1 MGTVPTQ
8 KKGGYGRTT
17 HIYIYIYIYLPFYPF
32 RKKKNKQTHTGVQ
45 STCWVKRVHLLGQT
59 FQLCLDNGNNISFY
73 LLHSY
78 NYINISLQLYPTNH
92 SFPLKLTVSL
102 SLHLI
107 DLDNVIHPQHIL
119 KVLSLLLFITLCEF
133 SVFFKKKFIFYF
145 NTLHNLYLFF
155 VQFLFEC
162 WETVEKGRNVKFI
175 SGLFRFPV
183 LYLNFSSCRSCDCQI
198 NYFSLLILLLC
209 EK

>member
-1 MGTVPTQ
+1 MVERPI
-8 KKGGYGRTT
+8 Y
-17 HIYIYIYIYLPFYPF
+17 IYIYIYIYLPFYPF
-32 RKKKNKQTHTGVQ
+32 RKKKKTNKQTNTHG
-45 STCWVKRVHLLGQT
+45 SPVHLLGQT

-102 SLHLI
+102 SLHLS

-133 SVFFKKKFIFYF
+133 SVFFLKKIYI
-145 NTLHNLYLFF
+145 LF
-155 VQFLFEC
+155 
-162 WETVEKGRNVKFI
+162 
-175 SGLFRFPV
+175 
-183 LYLNFSSCRSCDCQI
+183 
-198 NYFSLLILLLC
+198 
-209 EK
+209 

>member
-1 MGTVPTQ
+1 MVERP
-8 KKGGYGRTT
+8 
-17 HIYIYIYIYLPFYPF
+17 IYIYIYIYIFPFTHLE
-32 RKKKNKQTHTGVQ
+32 KKKKQTNKQTHTGVQ

-102 SLHLI
+102 SLHLS
-107 DLDNVIHPQHIL
+107 DLDNVIHPRHIL

-133 SVFFKKKFIFYF
+133 SVFFFKKIYI
-145 NTLHNLYLFF
+145 LF
-155 VQFLFEC
+155 
-162 WETVEKGRNVKFI
+162 
-175 SGLFRFPV
+175 
-183 LYLNFSSCRSCDCQI
+183 
-198 NYFSLLILLLC
+198 
-209 EK
+209 

>member
-1 MGTVPTQ
+1 MKTSEINGQINGWVPYPH
-8 KKGGYGRTT
+8 KKKVGMVERP
-17 HIYIYIYIYLPFYPF
+17 IYIYIYISSLLPIQ
-32 RKKKNKQTHTGVQ
+32 KKKKQQTNKQTHTGVQ

-133 SVFFKKKFIFYF
+133 SVFFLKKIYI
-145 NTLHNLYLFF
+145 LF
-155 VQFLFEC
+155 
-162 WETVEKGRNVKFI
+162 
-175 SGLFRFPV
+175 
-183 LYLNFSSCRSCDCQI
+183 
-198 NYFSLLILLLC
+198 
-209 EK
+209 